1 MDVHQHETKRP
12 PTSGVPIGMK
22 PPSRTA
28 KDVINPITSS
38 KGISIKI
45 NPLSKDGLPSVNV
58 QSGKRHIADKAYFIG
73 ILRNKINEIIKE
85 IKNLNNKIDQNKQDQ
100 SIQTNLEQSIVALK
114 KEITKSEAELS
125 DYNVLVDHVQNGTY
139 IDDMIVEFQTLEQS
153 NSKCEE
159 EVNKKFRE
167 LKDLEKRVLEQENN
181 VKTLF
186 NGKGFPEIQ
195 ALNKEIELIESKCTQ
210 LKESNIDLKGKTK
223 EEMLHMIKDTTNK
236 IGDTEKMIQ
245 NEKKSISYI
254 QKQIKNI
261 EDKENDLNSDRGKKY
276 LKLLQKEKEMNSFI
290 ENFQDNLD
298 HTKEEI
304 YKSQKNVYEIL
315 KNTSFDIESVQDL
328 PTANCYKQVKENLA
342 DKEKQ
347 VKNAQV
353 TIQLLKIEVEKQRSV
368 LEHWNEID
376 KKIQDEIESNR
387 EKIKEMEDEMPKYNN
402 IDLICQENEIINNEK
417 RVERDK
423 LLIQLNH
430 LKKAT
435 NVLTSNYNKFNRQ
448 LMSDEINNKLHEL
461 EIRIRNKVSENN
473 VIKEAIDENKR
484 ITNYEI
490 VKRDAL
496 NIVNEI
502 NSFL

>member
-22 PPSRTA
+22 PPSKTA
-28 KDVINPITSS
+28 KDVSNPIASN
-38 KGISIKI
+38 KKISIKI
-45 NPLSKDGLPSVNV
+45 NPMSKNGLPSVNI
-58 QSGKRHIADKAYFIG
+58 QSGKRQIADKTYYIG

-85 IKNLNNKIDQNKQDQ
+85 IKNLNTKIYQNKQEQ
-100 SIQTNLEQSIVALK
+100 SVQTNLEQLIFTLK

-125 DYNVLVDHVQNGTY
+125 DYNVLVDHVQNGIY
-139 IDDMIVEFQTLEQS
+139 IDVMIAEFQTLEQS
-153 NSKCEE
+153 NSKFEE

-181 VKTLF
+181 VKNLL
-186 NGKGFPEIQ
+186 NGKDFPEVDE
-195 ALNKEIELIESKCTQ
+195 LNKEIELIESKCTQ
-210 LKESNIDLKGKTK
+210 IKESTVDLKGKTK

-245 NEKKSISYI
+245 NEKKSLSYI
-254 QKQIKNI
+254 QEQIKNI
-261 EDKENDLNSDRGKKY
+261 EEKEKDLNSDRGKKY
-276 LKLLQKEKEMNSFI
+276 LKLLQKEKEMNSFF
-290 ENFQDNLD
+290 ENFQVNLD

-304 YKSQKNVYEIL
+304 YKSQKNVYETL
-315 KNTSFDIESVQDL
+315 KNTSFDIESVQDI
-328 PTANCYKQVKENLA
+328 PTGNCYKHVKENLA

-347 VKNAQV
+347 VKDAQF
-353 TIQLLKIEVEKQRSV
+353 TIKIEIDKQRSV

-387 EKIKEMEDEMPKYNN
+387 KKIKEMEVEMPKYNS
-402 IDLICQENEIINNEK
+402 IDLICHENEIINKGK
-417 RVERDK
+417 RDERDQ
-423 LLIQLNH
+423 LLIQINH

-435 NVLTSNYNKFNRQ
+435 NVLTSNYNKLNHK
-448 LMSDEINNKLHEL
+448 LKSDELNNKLHEL
-461 EIRIRNKVSENN
+461 EIGIRNKVSENN
-473 VIKEAIDENKR
+473 VIKEAIEENKR

-490 VKRDAL
+490 VKRDTL